1 MSAGSDKLFLA
12 ALEKLEKL
20 QRQECFD
27 PVNPAS
33 KPTTAQESV
42 ISDFGKTHIQLIRAG
57 TQCLA
62 KGTLVA
68 TPTGPVAIE
77 DIKVGDTVYS
87 EHGKPIT
94 VLKTFDNGK
103 KKVYQIWNK
112 DTLIAEATQDHIW
125 LTTIGQFKTS
135 ELAGKQL
142 VVYDKQSVTPEI
154 SGERFEH
161 TYDIHVDSSTN
172 LYLLANGLVTHNSGK
187 SQTCSRLVT
196 WVLTETHPHWKRP
209 VEWGT
214 EPLLAIVAGRTGKQI
229 EESLLPKIRS
239 YLEPG
244 TYKEVRIGNI
254 IQRLE
259 LTNGNRIVFQSLEN
273 PNMARERIQSYVAH
287 IAWIDELP
295 PTVEVMDELLR
306 RVQARNGYF
315 LASFTPLVRN
325 LKVQKFVDN
334 LKEPLAKTYR
344 FQMLD
349 NPLYA
354 NSERRAEII
363 ASMAHLP
370 EHVRNS
376 RLYGDWMSDDNAVY
390 QLAADNILSFPE
402 NYSPMWRHVESVDPA
417 SSSAL
422 GYTLWAEEPATGI
435 WYCVKAEYIKGVFVP
450 TEIVQAVQKLSFG
463 YNIMRRVSDTEPWF
477 IHQAAQMGIKYSA
490 VYEKANRKIAMIKA
504 LQQALGTTVKIAPH
518 CEALVE
524 ELSGMRWSESK
535 EGKIVSSNDYHLH
548 DTAAYFVDNM
558 PKRET
563 ITPPQTSWQAHL
575 WQQHQQRKVAEE
587 KKKVTVMRHALRK
600 GRQHARSR

>member
-1 MSAGSDKLFLA
+1 MSAGSDKLFFA

-77 DIKVGDTVYS
+77 DIKIGDTVYS
-87 EHGKPIT
+87 EHGKPIK

-187 SQTCSRLVT
+187 SQTCARIVT

-209 VEWGT
+209 ASWGV
-214 EPLLAIVAGRTGKQI
+214 EPLLAIIAGRTGKQI
-229 EESLLPKIRS
+229 EESLLPKIKS

-390 QLAADNILSFPE
+390 QFNQDDVIGMPE

-422 GYTLWAEEPATGI
+422 GYTLWAEDPATGI

-463 YNIMRRVSDTEPWF
+463 YNIVRRISDTEPWF

-563 ITPPQTSWQAHL
+563 LTPPQTSWQAHL
-575 WQQHQQRKVAEE
+575 WQKHQQRKEAIE
-587 KKKVTVMRHALRK
+587 KKKVTVMRQALRK
-600 GRQHARSR
+600 GRHHARSR